1 MCELI
6 DMRLTAIFFGGE
18 GSNLFELRR
27 PDGGVVPAFTAG
39 AHVDLHLPNG
49 LIRQYS
55 IANAPHEHDRYLL
68 GVKREDRGRGGSRF
82 LHDAVKV
89 GAILEVGGPRNNFPL
104 SENATVSVFIAGGI
118 GITPIR
124 AMIHRAQAIGQDWR
138 LYYAVR
144 RRAEAVFAP
153 ELLTIGDR
161 VVLHV
166 DEEQGGRLLDL
177 SGIVGAACKT
187 EAHFYCCGPAPMM
200 AAFKK
205 AAAAIPAER
214 VHLEYFT
221 SEPAPAT
228 QGGFVVELAQSGG
241 RIPVPPGTTIVKALS
256 DAGIKVKVACEQG
269 ICGTCETRVLQG
281 TPEHRDMILSDE
293 EKSAGRTMMIC
304 CSGSLSEVLV
314 LDL

>member
-1 MCELI
+1 
-6 DMRLTAIFFGGE
+6 MRLTAIFFGGE

-27 PDGGVVPAFTAG
+27 ADGGAVPAFTAG
-39 AHVDLHLPNG
+39 AHVDVHLPSG
-49 LIRQYS
+49 SIRQYS
-55 IANAPHEHDRYLL
+55 IANAPHERDRYLL

-89 GAILEVGGPRNNFPL
+89 GAILKVGGPRNNFPL
-104 SENATVSVFIAGGI
+104 TEDAAGSVFIAGGI

-124 AMIHRAQAIGQDWR
+124 AMIHRAQAIGRDWR

-153 ELLTIGDR
+153 ELLALGDR

-177 SGIVGAACKT
+177 PAIVGASFGA

-200 AAFKK
+200 AAFKE
-205 AAAAIPAER
+205 AAATVPAER

-221 SEPAPAT
+221 SETAPAT
-228 QGGFVVELAQSGG
+228 QGGFVVELARSG
-241 RIPVPPGTTIVKALS
+241 RSIPVPPGTTIVQALR
-256 DAGIKVKVACEQG
+256 DAGIKVTVSCEQG

-281 TPEHRDMILSDE
+281 MPEHRDMILSDE
-293 EKSAGRTMMIC
+293 EKAAGRTMMIC

>member
-1 MCELI
+1 
-6 DMRLTAIFFGGE
+6 MRLTAILFGGE

-27 PDGGVVPAFTAG
+27 PDGGAVPPFTAG

-49 LIRQYS
+49 LVRQYS
-55 IANAPHEHDRYLL
+55 IANAPDERDRYLL
-68 GVKREDRGRGGSRF
+68 GVKREDPGRGGSRF

-89 GAILEVGGPRNNFPL
+89 GAILKVDGPRNNFPL
-104 SENATVSVFIAGGI
+104 VEAAPTSIFVAGGI

-124 AMIHRAQAIGQDWR
+124 SMIHRAQAIGQDWQ
-138 LYYAVR
+138 LHYAVR
-144 RRAEAVFAP
+144 RRAEAVFAAD
-153 ELLTIGDR
+153 LLALGDR
-161 VVLHV
+161 VALHV
-166 DEEQGGRLLDL
+166 DEERGGKLLDL
-177 SGIVGAACKT
+177 PAVVGTAAGT
-187 EAHFYCCGPAPMM
+187 AHLYCCGPAPMM
-200 AAFKK
+200 AAFKE

-221 SEPAPAT
+221 SDAAPAT
-228 QGGFVVELAQSGG
+228 QGGFVVELAQSGQ
-241 RIPVPPGTTIVKALS
+241 RVPVPPGTTILEALRA
-256 DAGIKVKVACEQG
+256 AGVRVQAACEQG

-293 EKSAGRTMMIC
+293 EKAAGRTMMVC